1 MYIRHFGVRDAILP
15 PSGAKTIVKTMEFP
29 RGKFASGASTVVKT
43 KHSRFRREPQNA
55 VLVIYQRYTVSVK
68 LRSLRACLYGGKLPG

>member
-15 PSGAKTIVKTMEFP
+15 SWAKTLVKTIEFP
-29 RGKFASGASTVVKT
+29 IGKFASGASTVVKT
-43 KHSRFRREPQNA
+43 KHSRWRRELRNA